1 MAEVLKNNN
10 KAKKPKI
17 GLDAVLAKMRDFRD
31 SMTLEMKNFLG
42 ASFSGRR
49 GEVGAHRGFFSF
61 TQLLG
66 SPGVTV
72 DGKLLYRP
80 LGKSRGVRGH
90 VYSTSSRGKHDIF
103 VTEKKP

>member
-31 SMTLEMKNFLG
+31 FMTLEMKNFLG
-42 ASFSGRR
+42 ASFSGRP
-49 GEVGAHRGFFSF
+49 EVGAHRGFFSF